1 MNMGSFQKKL
11 LSFAAVAFV
20 SSAIS
25 VGAYALISNESSSR
39 MTDMD
44 IIGTE
49 QRVAGDFVRVSNMAP
64 QTMDFTQIAEKSVN
78 AVVSIKSTITPKQT
92 SRSRIQDP
100 FFEFFFGPGR
110 EMPTPQ
116 QQPRIGTGSGVIISS
131 DGYIITNNHVIE
143 GADKIDIT
151 LNDKRAF
158 NAKVI
163 GSDPSTD
170 LALLKIEAKG
180 LPMMKFGNSD
190 LLKVGEWVL
199 AVGNPMGLTSTVT
212 AGIVSAKG
220 RSIGTGKSM
229 SIESYIQTDAAVNP
243 GNSGGALVNTNGEL
257 VGINT
262 MIVSQTGSYIGYS
275 FAVPSNIAIKIVSD
289 LKKYGCVQRA
299 MLGVTIREMTAELA
313 EEKDIDFVAG
323 VYIVGVE
330 ERGSAKEA
338 GLKEGDI
345 IVAVDGTGIAS
356 VARLQEEISLHNPG
370 DKVAITVVRDGKRKN
385 IDVVLKNLQGDTS
398 ITQPT
403 DFTSLGAAFSEL
415 TDKQKESYGIS
426 AGVEVTATKEGKFQ
440 RAGIRKGFII
450 LNINGEIIYSPDT
463 IERIYD
469 DIQKSSS
476 RDKVMFIT
484 GIYPNGKS
492 AYYAVDL
499 ASE

>member
-1 MNMGSFQKKL
+1 MESFKKKL
-11 LSFAAVAFV
+11 LSFATVALV
-20 SSAIS
+20 SSAVT
-25 VGAYALISNESSSR
+25 VGTYAFIDRKAGLQTS
-39 MTDMD
+39 DMD
-44 IIGTE
+44 VIGVE
-49 QRVAGDFVRVSNMAP
+49 QRVAGDFVRVSNIAP

-78 AVVSIKSTITPKQT
+78 AVVSIKSTITPKQS

-110 EMPTPQ
+110 QVPTPQ
-116 QQPRIGTGSGVIISS
+116 EQPRVGTGSGVIISN

-158 NAKVI
+158 NAKVV

-170 LALLKIEAKG
+170 LALLKIDAKD

-190 LLKVGEWVL
+190 MLKVGEWVL

-220 RSIGTGKSM
+220 RSIGAGKSM

-289 LKKYGCVQRA
+289 LKEYGCVQRA

-313 EEKDIDFVAG
+313 EEEKIDFVPG
-323 VYIVGVE
+323 VYIAGIE
-330 ERGSAKEA
+330 DRGSAKEA

-345 IVAVDGTGIAS
+345 IVAVDGTDIS
-356 VARLQEEISLHNPG
+356 TVARLQEEISLHHPG
-370 DKVAITVVRDGKRKN
+370 DKIAITIMRDGKRKN
-385 IDVVLKNLQGDTS
+385 IDVLLKNMQGDTS
-398 ITQPT
+398 ITKPT

-415 TDKQKESYGIS
+415 TDKQKEAYGIS

-463 IERIYD
+463 IERIYS
-469 DIQKSSS
+469 DIQKSGS

-492 AYYAVDL
+492 AYYAVNL

>member
-1 MNMGSFQKKL
+1 MESFQKKL
-11 LSFAAVAFV
+11 LSFAVVAFV
-20 SSAIS
+20 SSAVS
-25 VGAYALISNESSSR
+25 VGSYALIKNGAASSMS
-39 MTDMD
+39 DMD
-44 IIGTE
+44 AVETE
-49 QRVAGDFVRVSNMAP
+49 QTIDGSFVRVSNIAP

-78 AVVSIKSTITPKQT
+78 AVVSIKSTITPKQSS
-92 SRSRIQDP
+92 SRQFQDP
-100 FFEFFFGPGR
+100 FFEFFFGPGQV
-110 EMPTPQ
+110 PTPQ
-116 QQPRIGTGSGVIISS
+116 QQPRVGTGSGVIISN

-158 NAKVI
+158 NAKVV

-170 LALLKIEAKG
+170 LALLKIDAKD
-180 LPMMKFGNSD
+180 LPMLKFGNSD

-220 RSIGTGKSM
+220 RSIGAGKSM

-289 LKKYGCVQRA
+289 LKEYGCVQRA
-299 MLGVTIREMTAELA
+299 LLGVTIQEMSAELA
-313 EEKDIDFVAG
+313 KDKNIDFVAG
-323 VYIVGVE
+323 VYIVDIA
-330 ERGSAKEA
+330 ERSSAKEA
-338 GLKEGDI
+338 GLKKGDI
-345 IVAVDGTGIAS
+345 ITAIDGTNIS
-356 VARLQEEISLHNPG
+356 TVARLQEEISLHHPG
-370 DKVAITVVRDGKRKN
+370 DKVKVTVMRDGKKKE
-385 IDVVLKNLQGDTS
+385 IEVLLKNQQGDTS
-398 ITQPT
+398 ITKPS
-403 DFTSLGAAFSEL
+403 DFTSLGVAFSEL
-415 TDKQKESYGIS
+415 TDKQKDSYGIS
-426 AGVEVTATKEGKFQ
+426 AGVEVVATKEGKFQ

-450 LNINGEIIYSPDT
+450 LNINGEIVDSVDT

-469 DIQKSSS
+469 DIQKSNS

>member
-1 MNMGSFQKKL
+1 MESFQKKL
-11 LSFAAVAFV
+11 LSFAVVAFV
-20 SSAIS
+20 SSAVS
-25 VGAYALISNESSSR
+25 VGAYALIKKEASSS

-44 IIGTE
+44 VDGTE
-49 QRVAGDFVRVSNMAP
+49 QSVSGNFVRVSNVAP
-64 QTMDFTQIAEKSVN
+64 QTIDFTQIAEKSVN
-78 AVVSIKSTITPKQT
+78 AVVSIKSTITPKQSS
-92 SRSRIQDP
+92 SRQFQDP
-100 FFEFFFGPGR
+100 FFEFFFGPGKQI
-110 EMPTPQ
+110 PAPQ
-116 QQPRIGTGSGVIISS
+116 QQPRVGTGSGVIISS

-143 GADKIDIT
+143 GADKIEIT

-158 NAKVI
+158 NAKIV

-170 LALLKIEAKG
+170 LALLKIGAKD

-220 RSIGTGKSM
+220 RSIGAGKSM

-289 LKKYGCVQRA
+289 LKEYGCVQRA
-299 MLGVTIREMTAELA
+299 LLGVTIQEMSAELA
-313 EEKDIDFVAG
+313 KEKNIDFTAG
-323 VYIVGVE
+323 VYIVDIA
-330 ERGSAKEA
+330 ERSSAKEA
-338 GLKEGDI
+338 GLKQGDI
-345 IVAVDGTGIAS
+345 IVAVDGTSIS
-356 VARLQEEISLHNPG
+356 TVARLQEEISLHHPG
-370 DKVAITVVRDGKRKN
+370 DKVTISIIRDGKRKN
-385 IDVVLKNLQGDTS
+385 VEVLLKNQQGDTT
-398 ITQPT
+398 ITKPS

-415 TDKQKESYGIS
+415 TDKQKETYGIS
-426 AGVEVTATKEGKFQ
+426 AGVEVTAMTEGKFL

-450 LNINGEIIYSPDT
+450 LNINGEIIDSADT

-469 DIQKSSS
+469 DIQKSAS
-476 RDKVMFIT
+476 RDKVMFIS
-484 GIYPNGKS
+484 GIYPSGKS
-492 AYYAVDL
+492 AYYAVNL